1 MSPNHGAGERYV
13 GLISGTSMDG
23 IDAVVVDFSDE
34 SLKVAAALTAPFD
47 QALCDELD
55 AVRRD
60 PDGFPAARL
69 CRLDAALGD
78 ALGQA
83 ALMVIESAGLRPD
96 AIRAIGS
103 HGQTIVHHAESEPPF
118 SLQIGDPWRLC
129 RLTGITTVA
138 DFRRADLAAGG
149 QGAPLA
155 PLLHEALFADSRQ
168 TRFVANLGGI
178 ANLTVLC
185 PGKPVAGYDTGP
197 ANCLLDLWYRRHHDG
212 GRFDPGGRWAASGR
226 VDEAW
231 LEVLL
236 RDPYLT
242 APAPKSTGIEY
253 YSPAWLEARLPP
265 WSRARPAD
273 VQATLAAFSAN
284 TLVAAIQAAGEGA
297 VGQLLICGG
306 GVHNDDLV
314 GRLKRYLPDF
324 TIESTA
330 DHGLDP
336 DHVEATLF
344 AWLARRRLADERVD
358 TRSITGAAHSVLAG
372 AVFEP

>member
-1 MSPNHGAGERYV
+1 MGSSHGAGERYV

-23 IDAVVVDFSDE
+23 IDAVLADFSSG
-34 SLKVAAALTAPFD
+34 SLVVAAALTAPFD
-47 QALCDELD
+47 QALNDELD

-60 PDGFPAARL
+60 PDGFPVARL

-83 ALMVIESAGLRPD
+83 ALAVIESAGLRPD

-118 SLQIGDPWRLC
+118 TLQIGDPWRLC
-129 RLTGITTVA
+129 RRTGITTVA

-155 PLLHEALFADSRQ
+155 PLLHQALFAHPRQ
-168 TRFVANLGGI
+168 TRMVANLGGI
-178 ANLTVLC
+178 ANLTVLR
-185 PGKPVAGYDTGP
+185 PGEPATGHDTGP
-197 ANCLLDLWYRRHHDG
+197 ANCLLDLWYRRHHHG
-212 GRFDPGGRWAASGR
+212 ERFDPGGRWAAAGR

-236 RDPYLT
+236 RDPYL
-242 APAPKSTGIEY
+242 AVPAPKSTGIEY

-265 WSRARPAD
+265 WSQARPAD

-284 TLVAAIQAAGEGA
+284 TLANAIEAAADGAAGR
-297 VGQLLICGG
+297 LLICGG
-306 GVHNDDLV
+306 GVHNADLV
-314 GRLKRYLPDF
+314 GRIRRRLPDF
-324 TIESTA
+324 AVESTA
-330 DHGLDP
+330 EHGLDP
-336 DHVEATLF
+336 DHVEAALF
-344 AWLARRRLADERVD
+344 AWLARRRLAGERID
-358 TRSITGAAHSVLAG
+358 TRHVTGAAHSVLAG
-372 AVFEP
+372 TVFEP